1 MTNQVWVSPNGEDGW
16 KVHSPWAK
24 RDSAHTDT
32 KAEAMSRAR
41 EIAQNKWA
49 ELKIQNRDGKISNSN
64 SHGNDP
70 FPPRG

>member
-1 MTNQVWVSPNGEDGW
+1 MADQVWVSPNPDGGW
-16 KVHSPWAK
+16 RVHNAWSQ

-49 ELKIQNRDGKISNSN
+49 ELKVQNKDGKISISN
-64 SHGNDP
+64 SYGKDP

>member
-1 MTNQVWVSPNGEDGW
+1 MADQVWVSPNPDGGW
-16 KVHSPWAK
+16 RVHNAWSQ

-64 SHGNDP
+64 SYGKDP